1 LPLGLIAKPNNRYD
15 GEECTVTNTAD
26 DRVIG
31 ALDDLSQ
38 TLEDNASDERL
49 LAGRIRDISA
59 ARQQG
64 ASWTEAMARESTP
77 GVVQLVSQVLGRMSG
92 SSGHMRT
99 ALAQALRAEGA
110 SIASIAELFGVTHQ
124 RVSHLIR
131 RDRSLNGFARAENGS
146 KCVREPAVERDS
158 SA

>member
-1 LPLGLIAKPNNRYD
+1 
-15 GEECTVTNTAD
+15 VTNTAD

-38 TLEDNASDERL
+38 TLEDNAATSGCSPGGSGHLCRPS
-49 LAGRIRDISA
+49 AGRQLDRSDGA
-59 ARQQG
+59 GVHARG
-64 ASWTEAMARESTP
+64 RPVGLP
-77 GVVQLVSQVLGRMSG
+77 GPRPHVG

-131 RDRSLNGFARAENGS
+131 RDRSLNGFRRAENGS

>member
-1 LPLGLIAKPNNRYD
+1 
-15 GEECTVTNTAD
+15 VTNTAD

-99 ALAQALRAEGA
+99 ASLRPCGPKGRA
-110 SIASIAELFGVTHQ
+110 SPASQNSL
-124 RVSHLIR
+124 VSR
-131 RDRSLNGFARAENGS
+131 TNASRTSSAATDRSTGSQGRERLKVRPRARRRA
-146 KCVREPAVERDS
+146 
-158 SA
+158 